1 MEQPRPEE
9 KPIGESESIPKEE
22 VQTSKPVI
30 TDEEYEELTKK
41 PDNYHETGN
50 WN

>member
-9 KPIGESESIPKEE
+9 QPIREPEVVPEISEQAPK
-22 VQTSKPVI
+22 VVI
-30 TDEEYEELTKK
+30 TDEEYEELSKK